1 MDNLIL
7 QASRNIKKSKKKP
20 TYDLIRET
28 VARNGEEFE
37 EDTFMECFNELVSNG
52 SLVNIKP
59 NDEIGSYH
67 VCDELSANNVA
78 ANNIEA
84 VGYDENNE
92 TDIIGMIKNVML
104 NEKISTIKNIK
115 SLEEEVL
122 FLKAELNKRNDVID
136 KLLDIIKITESRIDV
151 PVETIPQ
158 RNDVNNVP
166 YYENNLF
173 NTNCDLIDGR
183 NQFYHNDHPITQNSE
198 ESNLTKI
205 DHYDIN
211 NRSRNISISSSK
223 PDSLMKVR
231 TNCGHNNNTID
242 SSNNSEILEHNDEIS
257 AKRINDQLQQVR
269 IQAKEIYRTVKEN
282 NIAKEHVNK
291 TKELITNVKQ
301 HQQPKYPWNKDTCL
315 VIGDST
321 ILGLQE
327 KRMGGKFKVRG
338 HSGAIVNDIYHH
350 IIPLVEKSP
359 TYIVLMIGTNDSH
372 TKNADEIINEVKEL
386 KLFIEELLPKTKIII
401 SCPTKRIDNEIAG
414 RTVFDLR
421 KKFINLNIP
430 LILNDNILE
439 DHLGKGGLHLNAK
452 GCGRLALNI
461 MNYIRRL

>member
-1 MDNLIL
+1 MN
-7 QASRNIKKSKKKP
+7 
-20 TYDLIRET
+20 
-28 VARNGEEFE
+28 
-37 EDTFMECFNELVSNG
+37 
-52 SLVNIKP
+52 
-59 NDEIGSYH
+59 
-67 VCDELSANNVA
+67 
-78 ANNIEA
+78 
-84 VGYDENNE
+84 
-92 TDIIGMIKNVML
+92 
-104 NEKISTIKNIK
+104 
-115 SLEEEVL
+115 
-122 FLKAELNKRNDVID
+122 
-136 KLLDIIKITESRIDV
+136 
-151 PVETIPQ
+151 
-158 RNDVNNVP
+158 
-166 YYENNLF
+166 
-173 NTNCDLIDGR
+173 
-183 NQFYHNDHPITQNSE
+183 
-198 ESNLTKI
+198 
-205 DHYDIN
+205 
-211 NRSRNISISSSK
+211 
-223 PDSLMKVR
+223 VR
-231 TNCGHNNNTID
+231 TNCGQNNSTID
-242 SSNNSEILEHNDEIS
+242 SSNSEILELNDETS

-301 HQQPKYPWNKDTCL
+301 HQQPKYPWDKNTCL

-338 HSGAIVNDIYHH
+338 HSGAIVDDIYHH

-372 TKNADEIINEVKEL
+372 TKNADEIINEVKDL

-401 SCPTKRIDNEIAG
+401 SCPTKRIDNQIAG

-430 LILNDNILE
+430 LILNDNISE
-439 DHLGKGGLHLNAK
+439 DHLGKGGIHLNAK